1 MMESLQLSL
10 EIIDAID
17 NAGISS
23 TWQLGLK
30 FKIKTSKMRAKM
42 KALEKAGL
50 VQKSQFSSSNNAV
63 WELTEAAKVRQGGA
77 E

>member
-17 NAGISS
+17 NVRMAS

-30 FKIKTSKMRAKM
+30 FKIKTPKMRAKM
-42 KALEKAGL
+42 KALEKTGL
-50 VQKSQFSSSNNAV
+50 VQKSRFSTANNTV
-63 WELTEAAKVRQGGA
+63 WELTEAAKRQGGA

>member
-10 EIIDAID
+10 EIIDAIEG
-17 NAGISS
+17 AGVSS

-30 FKIKTSKMRAKM
+30 FKIKTSKMRAKI
-42 KALEKAGL
+42 KSLEKAGL
-50 VQKSQFSSSNNAV
+50 VQKSRFSSCNNTV
-63 WELTEAAKVRQGGA
+63 WELTEAAKRQGGA

>member
-1 MMESLQLSL
+1 MESLQLSL
-10 EIIDAID
+10 EILDAID

-42 KALEKAGL
+42 KALEKTGL
-50 VQKSQFSSSNNAV
+50 VQKSRFSTANNTV
-63 WELTEAAKVRQGGA
+63 WELTEAAKAQKGGG
-77 E
+77 